1 MEIDELERRLSELSA
16 SEIAYRDGLAFDWS
30 IMTEHVEIDGR
41 PVRKI
46 GQVGFAYAQPG
57 MPRGLTIRT
66 NSRFNAV
73 PEHVHDYVEMS
84 YVYRGHCPQTVAGRG
99 SSWAATRCCCST
111 PPVHTRCRR
120 SARTTSC

>member
-84 YVYRGHCPQTVAGRG
+84 YVYRGHCPQTVAGERL
-99 SSWAATRCCCST
+99 
-111 PPVHTRCRR
+111 
-120 SARTTSC
+120 